1 MDVDFE
7 EAGGRIK
14 RISCR
19 SPWGDAESGLKMGFV
34 GSAHSSGTAQE
45 IRRMGPSD
53 TEGELNPGIKKGQA
67 TTVAW
72 PNVAERMGFEPMCR
86 FRQTDFEFYRRLLIT
101 WFLLSISVSLVR
113 PQTRMKSGLF
123 EKIARKY

>member
-7 EAGGRIK
+7 EAGGKIK

-86 FRQTDFEFYRRLLIT
+86 FRQTDFECFTPNTL
-101 WFLLSISVSLVR
+101 
-113 PQTRMKSGLF
+113 
-123 EKIARKY
+123 